1 MKYRVEVVS
10 NVEELTIEV
19 WYYAHEGDNPWELVA
34 THKYKDGAAQ
44 GEGSR

>member
-1 MKYRVEVVS
+1 MRNALEAALRKAWID
-10 NVEELTIEV
+10 L
-19 WYYAHEGDNPWELVA
+19 AHEGDNPWELVA